1 MGALVLPWAPLAH
14 AGPGSTWQA
23 MVVVGSL
30 ALAVAVVL
38 AVTGVLHVDAPD
50 DLLLPL
56 AGSAIAASLGPLGH
70 AWLSDWIGWAL
81 PIGAVS
87 LIALLLAALAPI
99 ELGLR
104 SPLPYAALVVAAA
117 GVWALWQPLT
127 LALHPPL
134 ELLPLSDD
142 GEVVIVAPSDGEV
155 VAPGEVWV
163 SVEVTGGSIGPG
175 GVPLDELPADPEEAG
190 ELKVT
195 IDGTRVDVEFEQ
207 RCTVA
212 EPCSAVSFPVQVE
225 PGEQVLTV
233 ELTRG
238 DGTPLA
244 PFVADRVTIT
254 AR

>member
-1 MGALVLPWAPLAH
+1 MLPWSLLAH

-38 AVTGVLHVDAPD
+38 AVTGVLRVDAPD

-70 AWLSDWIGWAL
+70 AWLSDWIGWAI
-81 PIGAVS
+81 PIGAIS

-99 ELGLR
+99 DLGLR
-104 SPLPYAALVVAAA
+104 SPLPYAAMVVAAVS
-117 GVWALWQPLT
+117 VWTFWQPLT
-127 LALHPPL
+127 VALHPPL

-142 GEVVIVAPSDGEV
+142 SEVMIVAPSDGEV
-155 VAPGEVWV
+155 VAAGEVSV
-163 SVEVTGGSIGPG
+163 SVELSGGSIGPG
-175 GVPLDELPADPEEAG
+175 GVPLEELPADPEEAG

-195 IDGTRVDVEFEQ
+195 IDGARIDVEFEQ
-207 RCTVA
+207 TCTVA
-212 EPCSAVSFPVQVE
+212 EPCSAVRFPVRVE
-225 PGEQVLTV
+225 PGERALTV